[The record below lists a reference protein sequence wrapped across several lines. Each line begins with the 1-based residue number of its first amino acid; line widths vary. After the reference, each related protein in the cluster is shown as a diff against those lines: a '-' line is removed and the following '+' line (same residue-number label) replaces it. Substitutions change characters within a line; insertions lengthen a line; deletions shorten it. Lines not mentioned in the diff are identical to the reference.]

1 MITYT
6 KNLAQNSGYNR
17 EEHVSN
23 EHPVKQRQNA
33 CPRIFHTVP
42 YNQINS
48 GKGRKGAHVPQ
59 DFNRMKK
66 WKRCHLNIIS
76 LCEIL
81 RLLLV
86 PHFLNSMCE
95 STSLIVPFTAGSKFS
110 PLSVGGYCSLSP
122 PMKLLIAL

>member
-66 WKRCHLNIIS
+66 WKRCHLNIK
-76 LCEIL
+76 
-81 RLLLV
+81 
-86 PHFLNSMCE
+86 
-95 STSLIVPFTAGSKFS
+95 TKFVEPVQNKHGICRYEKS
-110 PLSVGGYCSLSP
+110 NEAVHHQSV
-122 PMKLLIAL
+122 